1 MEGEGWG
8 LPMNDAFG
16 VHIVDGVNQ
25 LSGIVAGTRER
36 KGAKPDED
44 SLHLAIS
51 GKVENEI

>member
-1 MEGEGWG
+1 MEGEGWE

-16 VHIVDGVNQ
+16 VHIVNGVDQ

-36 KGAKPDED
+36 KGAEPVED
-44 SLHLAIS
+44 GLHLAIS